1 LNAAKGAERARCYC
15 EQLETGEI
23 LFFDNLPFDLPE
35 EDRQRL
41 LSMRQTDS
49 HYHKN
54 ISYRPQQDL
63 LRGFA
68 SDRPEDVE
76 QLHRIIR
83 NYSAQATAML
93 AQVLAPYVARWTL
106 DFASYRPLEEAGRDL
121 PLHKRNDLLH
131 VDAFPSRPT
140 HGGRILR
147 VFTNI
152 NPAQPRV
159 WLTADRFDALAER
172 YARDAGLAGIAA
184 GSSSPLRAFQQQM
197 TALKR
202 AVGLRGVNRSPYDQF
217 MLRFHDYLK
226 ENSDFQ
232 QNCSKTRLEFPPYS
246 TWIVFTD
253 GVPHAALSGQYALEQ
268 TYIIPPEALVA
279 PQQSPLRILERLS
292 GRALAN

>member
-1 LNAAKGAERARCYC
+1 MSLICVTDYRYPGGWVNPAKGEERARAYC
-15 EQLETGEI
+15 EQLEAGEI

-68 SDRPEDVE
+68 SDRPEDME

-140 HGGRILR
+140 RGGRILR
-147 VFTNI
+147 IFTNI
-152 NPAQPRV
+152 NPA
-159 WLTADRFDALAER
+159 
-172 YARDAGLAGIAA
+172 RD
-184 GSSSPLRAFQQQM
+184 
-197 TALKR
+197 
-202 AVGLRGVNRSPYDQF
+202 
-217 MLRFHDYLK
+217 
-226 ENSDFQ
+226 
-232 QNCSKTRLEFPPYS
+232 
-246 TWIVFTD
+246 
-253 GVPHAALSGQYALEQ
+253 
-268 TYIIPPEALVA
+268 
-279 PQQSPLRILERLS
+279 
-292 GRALAN
+292 

>member
-1 LNAAKGAERARCYC
+1 
-15 EQLETGEI
+15 LEAGDI

-35 EDRQRL
+35 EDLTRL

-49 HYHKN
+49 QYHKN
-54 ISYRPQQDL
+54 ISYRPQQDV

-68 SDRPEDVE
+68 SERPEEVE

-83 NYSAQATAML
+83 SYSAQATEML
-93 AQVLAPYVARWTL
+93 AQVLAPYAARWTL

-159 WLTADRFDALAER
+159 WLTGDRFDALAER

-184 GSSSPLRAFQQQM
+184 GASSPLRAFQQQV

-202 AVGLRGVNRSPYDQF
+202 AIGLRGVTRSPYDQF

-268 TYIIPPEALVA
+268 TYIIPPDALVS

-292 GRALAN
+292 GRALTN